1 MLHTT
6 VDSFMDIVRARKR
19 PSIPF
24 LAHTLKISSTS
35 AEYLASL
42 LEKARL
48 VEVHYPLNILQKPY
62 VTPRAV
68 SYKDPDPEPQIS
80 KSAMLD
86 SYSIEADYVPANIR
100 VARLNDSSY
109 YMVEFESLSFPTRA
123 FLDQIR
129 DELSNKMPA
138 ISVEYSDIEKTTQ
151 MKNQF
156 FKSTQQYLG
165 NFQFDEKSTN
175 LFAGLLLHRMFGLGE
190 IDVLTH
196 DDWLEEIAINNSATP
211 ISVYHRK
218 FGWLRTNLYLPN
230 EEEILNF
237 ASQIGRK
244 VGRQIAILS
253 PIMDARLES
262 GDRVCATLSPISS
275 HGNTITIRRF
285 ARNPWTIISLL
296 SDKSNTMTSEMAA
309 MLWVAFHYELN
320 VIVAG
325 GTASGKT
332 SALNALCAFF
342 PPNQRIVTIEDTRE
356 IMLPEHQWNW
366 VPLITRNPNA
376 EGLGEVTMLDLLV
389 TSLRMRPD
397 RIILGEMRRAPE
409 AEVLFEAMH
418 TGHSTYS
425 TMHADTSAQVLRRLT
440 QPPMA
445 IPPSELSSLHLLIV
459 QYRDR
464 RKNLR
469 RTLEISEVVSGSQS
483 NELTPNIIYR
493 WRPRSDTFD
502 KIAPPTKFYNELNLH
517 TGMTERE
524 IDEEIK
530 TRAGVLDW
538 MKANDLSDISQVG
551 AVFNAYY
558 LNPYEVVEAA
568 QKNKKPD
575 SVIPKE

>member
-1 MLHTT
+1 
-6 VDSFMDIVRARKR
+6 
-19 PSIPF
+19 
-24 LAHTLKISSTS
+24 
-35 AEYLASL
+35 
-42 LEKARL
+42 KA
-48 VEVHYPLNILQKPY
+48 
-62 VTPRAV
+62 AV
-68 SYKDPDPEPQIS
+68 
-80 KSAMLD
+80 LD
-86 SYSIEADYVPANIR
+86 AYSIEADFVPANIKI
-100 VARLNDSSY
+100 AQLNESSY
-109 YMVEFESLSFPTRA
+109 YMVEFEGLTYPTRA

-138 ISVEYSDIEKTTQ
+138 MSVEYSDLEKTTA
-151 MKNQF
+151 MKNLF
-156 FKSTQQYLG
+156 FKNTMAYLK
-165 NFQFDEKSTN
+165 NFQFDDKSTN

-196 DDWLEEIAINNSATP
+196 DDSLEEIAINNATTP

-244 VGRQIAILS
+244 VGRQIAVLN

-296 SDKSNTMTSEMAA
+296 SDRSNTMTSEMAA
-309 MLWVAFHYELN
+309 LLWIAFHYELN

-342 PPNQRIVTIEDTRE
+342 PPNQRIITIEDTRE

-366 VPLITRNPNA
+366 IPLITRNPNA
-376 EGLGEVTMLDLLV
+376 EGLGEVSMLDLLV

-440 QPPMA
+440 QPPIA
-445 IPPSELSSLHLLIV
+445 IPP
-459 QYRDR
+459 
-464 RKNLR
+464 
-469 RTLEISEVVSGSQS
+469 
-483 NELTPNIIYR
+483 
-493 WRPRSDTFD
+493 
-502 KIAPPTKFYNELNLH
+502 A
-517 TGMTERE
+517 
-524 IDEEIK
+524 
-530 TRAGVLDW
+530 
-538 MKANDLSDISQVG
+538 
-551 AVFNAYY
+551 
-558 LNPYEVVEAA
+558 
-568 QKNKKPD
+568 
-575 SVIPKE
+575 